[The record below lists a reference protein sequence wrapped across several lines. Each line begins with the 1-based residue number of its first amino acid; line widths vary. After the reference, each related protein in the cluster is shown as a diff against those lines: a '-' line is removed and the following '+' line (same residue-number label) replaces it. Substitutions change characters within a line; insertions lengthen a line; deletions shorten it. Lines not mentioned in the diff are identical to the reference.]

1 MLALHSPAPVDA
13 EIPLNPSYYTDK
25 QASADVTYAAPDNS
39 AMGYGMASSTP
50 TPDDRHYEVF
60 RDPVASGHA
69 SSRTPTERRYE
80 VFRDPVAP
88 MSAGEAHNTPPAF
101 ADSAGVK
108 TVPDPSEADAHTRPS
123 PGTGAAPV
131 GVFVTQ
137 NSSC

>member
-1 MLALHSPAPVDA
+1 
-13 EIPLNPSYYTDK
+13 
-25 QASADVTYAAPDNS
+25 
-39 AMGYGMASSTP
+39 MGYGMASSTP

-60 RDPVASGHA
+60 RDPVASI
-69 SSRTPTERRYE
+69 
-80 VFRDPVAP
+80 
-88 MSAGEAHNTPPAF
+88 SAGEAHNTPPAF